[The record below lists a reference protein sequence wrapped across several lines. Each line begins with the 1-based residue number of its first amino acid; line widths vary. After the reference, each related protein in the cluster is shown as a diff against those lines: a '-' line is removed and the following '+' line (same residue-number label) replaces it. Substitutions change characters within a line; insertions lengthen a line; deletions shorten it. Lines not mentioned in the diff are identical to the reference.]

1 MSAVAEPPPLFVP
14 GTKTNCVNDTYCTV
28 MVCVLNLNFLR
39 DIVEFALA
47 LDSLNADISEC
58 ECKIMFLRNRWLEE
72 NVIDRYLSLTSR
84 EI

>member
-1 MSAVAEPPPLFVP
+1 MA
-14 GTKTNCVNDTYCTV
+14 G
-28 MVCVLNLNFLR
+28 VLDLSFLH

-58 ECKIMFLRNRWLEE
+58 ECNKYCFQEIGGLMKIS
-72 NVIDRYLSLTSR
+72 LSGMTLTSH